1 MEPAL
6 VFPVLSDAQ
15 LERLQIRQKIS
26 VRQNNAAWLSR
37 RPRSVKNF
45 RNGASRGCVARIHAS
60 ISGRLRACHHILE
73 IVDDHRRWRAEQ
85 LHLLTIA
92 QDESHAGIL
101 DRALHEIRRR
111 SSVHRHNNRATQKG
125 SPVAGDPLG
134 GIGPPEKHAVTRGHA
149 APGERAIPEKRVGV
163 KFRIRQFFPTVAAPL
178 DDGHVAA
185 KAGKFRE

>member
-73 IVDDHRRWRAEQ
+73 IVDDHRWRSAGQ
-85 LHLLTIA
+85 FHLLAVT
-92 QDESHAGIL
+92 QDELHSSIL
-101 DRALHEIRRR
+101 DRALNEIRRR
-111 SSVHRHNNRATQKG
+111 GGVHRDNNGATQED
-125 SPVAGDPLG
+125 SPVTGDPLG
-134 GIGPPEKHAVTRGHA
+134 RIGSPEKNAITWSNP
-149 APGERAIPEKRVGV
+149 AP
-163 KFRIRQFFPTVAAPL
+163 
-178 DDGHVAA
+178 
-185 KAGKFRE
+185 